1 MKILVLNCG
10 SSSVKFQVIETS
22 LDMIAANA
30 DRTLAR
36 GSVERIGMSD
46 SRLTLEAPERKLYQ
60 EISEVLEHRTAVERV
75 LRALAHPEHGVLGNV
90 AEIEAVGH
98 RVVHGGEKFASSVL
112 ITPDVEAMIEEC
124 VVLAPLHNPH
134 NLRGYRAARSLLAD
148 VPHVAVFDTAFHQ
161 SMPPHAYVY
170 GLPYELYTKHG
181 IRRYGFHGT
190 SHRFVAI
197 HTARRLGK
205 PLEEVKIV
213 TCHLGN
219 GCSMAAVDRGHSV
232 DTTMGFT
239 PLEGLLMG
247 TRCGDLDPAVLPWVM
262 AMEELTL
269 AQLNA
274 MLNKH
279 SGLYGISG
287 ASSDMRELIAA
298 CESGNRRAQLAFE
311 IFCYRIR
318 KYIGAYAA
326 AMGGLDAV
334 AFTGGIGEN
343 SPQVRASST
352 RGLGFLG
359 LELDDAANAAAPRGE
374 EVIVSTSTSRAAI
387 AIIPTNEE
395 RVIARD
401 TVRVLGGVMP
411 AFSVPGTEAPPS

>member
-1 MKILVLNCG
+1 MKVLVLNCG

-22 LDMIAANA
+22 LEMIEANT
-30 DRTLAR
+30 DSMLAR
-36 GSVERIGMSD
+36 GLVEKIGLSD
-46 SRLTLEAPERKLYQ
+46 SRLAIEVEGRKPYQ
-60 EISEVLEHRTAVERV
+60 EISEILEHRTAVERV
-75 LRALAHPEHGVLGNV
+75 LKVLVHPEHGVLKSV
-90 AEIEAVGH
+90 KELEAVGH

-112 ITPDVEAMIEEC
+112 VTPEVEAMIEEC

-134 NLRGYRAARSLLAD
+134 NLRGLNAARGLLPG

-161 SMPPHAYVY
+161 SMPPMAFIY
-170 GLPYELYTKHG
+170 GLPYELYSRHR

-190 SHRFVAI
+190 SHRFVSI
-197 HTARRLGK
+197 RTAKLLGR
-205 PLEEVKIV
+205 PLEDVRIV

-247 TRCGDLDPAVLPWVM
+247 TRSGDLDAAILPWVM
-262 AMEELTL
+262 TMEDVTL
-269 AQLNA
+269 SQLNA

-287 ASSDMRELIAA
+287 VSSDMREIEHARA
-298 CESGNRRAQLAFE
+298 TGNKRARLAFD

-318 KYIGAYAA
+318 KYVGAYAA
-326 AMGGLDAV
+326 AMGGIDAV
-334 AFTGGIGEN
+334 TFTGGIGEN
-343 SPQVRASST
+343 SSLVRQTSLA
-352 RGLGFLG
+352 GMEFLG
-359 LELDDAANAAAPRGE
+359 IELDEEANRVAPRGKE
-374 EVIVSTSTSRAAI
+374 LLVSKDGSRVAVAL
-387 AIIPTNEE
+387 IPTNEE

-411 AFSVPGTEAPPS
+411 SFAVPGTEAPR

>member
-1 MKILVLNCG
+1 MKVLVLNCG

-22 LDMIAANA
+22 LEMIETDT

-36 GSVERIGMSD
+36 GLVEKIGLSD
-46 SRLTLEAPERKLYQ
+46 SRLAMDVPGRKPYQ
-60 EISEVLEHRTAVERV
+60 EIAEILEHRAAVERV
-75 LRALAHPEHGVLGNV
+75 LKVLVHADHGVLSNV

-98 RVVHGGEKFASSVL
+98 RMVHGGEKFASSVL
-112 ITPDVEAMIEEC
+112 VTPEVEAMIEEC

-134 NLRGYRAARSLLAD
+134 NLRGLTAARSLLPN

-161 SMPPHAYVY
+161 SMPPRAFIY
-170 GLPYELYTKHG
+170 GLPYELYRRHS

-190 SHRFVAI
+190 SHRFVSI
-197 HTARRLGK
+197 RTARLLGR
-205 PLEEVKIV
+205 PLEELRIV

-232 DTTMGFT
+232 DTSMGFT

-247 TRCGDLDPAVLPWVM
+247 TRSGDIDAAIIPWVM
-262 AMEELTL
+262 AMEEVTL

-279 SGLYGISG
+279 SGLYGVSG
-287 ASSDMRELIAA
+287 VSSDMREIEGACAA
-298 CESGNRRAQLAFE
+298 GNKRAALAFE

-334 AFTGGIGEN
+334 TFTGGIGEN
-343 SPQVRASST
+343 SPLVRAKT
-352 RGLGFLG
+352 LAQLDFLG
-359 LELDDAANAAAPRGE
+359 IEVDDEANRTAPHGKEALISRAGSRTAAA
-374 EVIVSTSTSRAAI
+374 V
-387 AIIPTNEE
+387 IPTNEE

-411 AFSVPGTEAPPS
+411 AFSVPGNEAPR

>member
-22 LDMIAANA
+22 LEMIAANN

-46 SRLTLEAPERKLYQ
+46 SRLTLEAPGRKLYQ
-60 EISEVLEHRTAVERV
+60 EIAEILEHRAAVERV
-75 LRALAHPEHGVLGNV
+75 LRALTHPEHGILADA

-112 ITPDVEAMIEEC
+112 ITPEVEAMIEEC

-134 NLRGYRAARSLLAD
+134 NLRGLRAARTLLSN
-148 VPHVAVFDTAFHQ
+148 VPHIAVFDTAFHQ

-170 GLPYELYTKHG
+170 GLPYEFYTKHS

-190 SHRFVAI
+190 SHRFVAL
-197 HTARRLGK
+197 HTARHLRR
-205 PLEEVKIV
+205 PLDEVKIV

-247 TRCGDLDPAVLPWVM
+247 TRCGDIDPAVLPWVM

-274 MLNKH
+274 LLNKH
-279 SGLYGISG
+279 SGLYGVSG
-287 ASSDMRELIAA
+287 ASSDMRELLVA
-298 CESGNRRAQLAFE
+298 CKGGNRRAQLAFAM
-311 IFCYRIR
+311 FCYRIR

-326 AMGGLDAV
+326 AMGGVDAV

-343 SPQVRASST
+343 SPEVRLEST
-352 RGLGFLG
+352 RGLEFLG
-359 LELDDAANAAAPRGE
+359 LELDEAANAAAPRGD
-374 EVIVSTSTSRAAI
+374 EVIVSKPSSRAAI

-411 AFSVPGTEAPPS
+411 LFSVPGTEAPR

>member
-22 LDMIAANA
+22 LEMIAANA

-46 SRLTLEAPERKLYQ
+46 SRLTLDAPGRKLYQ
-60 EISEVLEHRTAVERV
+60 EIAEILEHRAAVERV
-75 LRALAHPEHGVLGNV
+75 LRALTHPEHGILADA

-98 RVVHGGEKFASSVL
+98 RVVHGGERFASSVL
-112 ITPDVEAMIEEC
+112 ITPEVEAMIEEC

-134 NLRGYRAARSLLAD
+134 NLRGYRAAHSLLAN
-148 VPHVAVFDTAFHQ
+148 VPHIAVFDTAFHQ

-170 GLPYELYTKHG
+170 GLPYELYTKHR

-197 HTARRLGK
+197 HTARQLRR

-219 GCSMAAVDRGHSV
+219 GCSMAAVDGGHSV
-232 DTTMGFT
+232 DTSMGFT

-247 TRCGDLDPAVLPWVM
+247 TRCGDIDPAVLPWVM

-279 SGLYGISG
+279 SGLYGVSG
-287 ASSDMRELIAA
+287 TSSDMRELLAA
-298 CESGNRRAQLAFE
+298 CKGGNRRAELAFAM
-311 IFCYRIR
+311 FCYRIR

-326 AMGGLDAV
+326 AMGGVDAV

-343 SPQVRASST
+343 SPEVRLEST
-352 RGLGFLG
+352 RGLEFLG
-359 LELDDAANAAAPRGE
+359 LELDEAANAAAPRGD
-374 EVIVSTSTSRAAI
+374 EVIVSKPSSRAAI

-411 AFSVPGTEAPPS
+411 AFSVPGTEAPR